1 MAATAMGLPR
11 AFWYSHSHAESQRC
25 GVAETN
31 DLNNITG
38 SIVDT
43 AFRIHSTLGPGLM
56 ESVYET
62 VLSRDLARRGLMIER
77 QKAISFDFEGLW
89 FDDACRV
96 DIIVE
101 RAVVVEIKSVAAIL
115 PRHEQQLLTYLRL
128 LDYRVGLILNF
139 GAAYMKDGIKRMAN
153 RI

>member
-1 MAATAMGLPR
+1 MN
-11 AFWYSHSHAESQRC
+11 E
-25 GVAETN
+25 
-31 DLNNITG
+31 LNNITG

-62 VLSRDLARRGLMIER
+62 VLSRDLGRRGFHIER

-101 RAVVVEIKSVAAIL
+101 RAVIIEVKSVPTIL
-115 PRHEQQLLTYLRL
+115 PRHEKQLLTYLRL
-128 LDYRVGLILNF
+128 LDYRVGLLLNF
-139 GAAYMKDGIKRMAN
+139 GAPYMKEGIKRIAN